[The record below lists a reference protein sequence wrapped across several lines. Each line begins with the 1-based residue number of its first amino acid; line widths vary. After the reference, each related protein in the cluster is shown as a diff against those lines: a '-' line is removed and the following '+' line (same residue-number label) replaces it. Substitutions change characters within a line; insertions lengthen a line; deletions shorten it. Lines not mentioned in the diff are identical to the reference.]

1 MTQDEIIRM
10 AREAGFEVVDG
21 QLRLYFDG
29 SKALLKPNYMG
40 TIVDGL
46 KEFATIVAAHVREKL
61 AEQEPVAEVIVRPL
75 RGDQSQPTTDIKWLQ
90 KPTTGKLYAAPA
102 RTKDLTDDEIHDV
115 FKSLGFSL
123 ADPRTEDFS
132 VARAVIA
139 AYKEKNK

>member
-46 KEFATIVAAHVREKL
+46 KEFAALVAANEREKYKAMDKELSELYEMAVNQAKTIKKYQDAVL
-61 AEQEPVAEVIVRPL
+61 AEREACAKVCDDI
-75 RGDQSQPTTDIKWLQ
+75 GDSDN
-90 KPTTGKLYAAPA
+90 GYGCAAA
-102 RTKDLTDDEIHDV
+102 IR
-115 FKSLGFSL
+115 
-123 ADPRTEDFS
+123 
-132 VARAVIA
+132 ARA
-139 AYKEKNK
+139 EK